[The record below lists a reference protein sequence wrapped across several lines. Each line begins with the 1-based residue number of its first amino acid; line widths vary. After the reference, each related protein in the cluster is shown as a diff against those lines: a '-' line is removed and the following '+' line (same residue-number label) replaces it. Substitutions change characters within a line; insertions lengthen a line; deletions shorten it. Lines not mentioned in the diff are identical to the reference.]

1 MTNTNID
8 RLRTRRRFLRSAG
21 VLAAA
26 ATLPGCLG
34 SSAQEVAVYSSL
46 DREFSDPVLRDFS
59 AKTGIETLTKYD
71 VESTKTVGLVNLLI
85 EERARPRCDLF
96 WNNEIL
102 HAMRLEREGLLEAY
116 ASLAR
121 RPFPGWAS
129 SPSQTWQGFAARAR
143 VFLINKKLAK
153 ESGFRPTSI
162 RDLADDRHAGTC
174 AIAKPLF
181 GTTASHA
188 AVLFATWGAE
198 ETQNFFEGVQRTA
211 KVLSGNRQVAAS
223 VAAGETLFGLTD
235 TDDAAVEIAAGAP
248 VEIVYPDQAENEMG
262 TLLIPNTLCLIK
274 GGPHPEN
281 ARKLFDWLL
290 DPQIEARLAEG
301 ESQQIPLHRDCK
313 ARPAVLPTPDPRW
326 AEPDFA
332 AAADAWDEAATF
344 LRDLFVDAAASRT
357 TSNSP

>member
-1 MTNTNID
+1 MA
-8 RLRTRRRFLRSAG
+8 RTICDEALDRRRFLQGAG
-21 VLAAA
+21 ALATI

-34 SSAQEVAVYSSL
+34 SSAEEVVVYSSL
-46 DREFSDPVLRDFS
+46 DREFSEPVLQDFAAS
-59 AKTGIETLTKYD
+59 TGIATLPKYD

-102 HAMRLEREGLLEAY
+102 HALRLEREGLLETY
-116 ASLAR
+116 ASPVRDA
-121 RPFPGWAS
+121 FPAWAS
-129 SPSQTWQGFAARAR
+129 SPNRTWQGLAARAR
-143 VFLINKKLAK
+143 VFLVNKDLAK
-153 ESGFRPTSI
+153 ESGFRPTTI
-162 RDLADDRHAGTC
+162 RDLADERHAGRC
-174 AIAKPLF
+174 SIAKPLF

-188 AVLFATWGAE
+188 AVLCAMWGKDEAQE
-198 ETQNFFEGVQRTA
+198 FFVGVHRTA

-223 VAAGETLFGLTD
+223 VASGETVFGLTD

-248 VEIVYPDQAENEMG
+248 VEIVFPDQAEGRMG

-301 ESQQIPLHRDCK
+301 ESQQIPLHGDCT
-313 ARPAVLPTPDPRW
+313 ARPALLPTPVPKW

-344 LRDLFVDAAASRT
+344 LRDLFVDAET
-357 TSNSP
+357 NSP